1 MADND
6 FFAKMTKDAI
16 DELAEGVTS
25 WRDMPPNVL
34 IMACFGMLTNHL
46 THKFLRPM
54 WGFVGV
60 AGTIAV
66 GYIAS
71 IILKIG

>member
-1 MADND
+1 MAGNG
-6 FFAKMTKDAI
+6 FFETMTKEAI
-16 DELAEGVTS
+16 NELAEGKIS

-54 WGFVGV
+54 WWFVGAFATGV
-60 AGTIAV
+60 G

-71 IILKIG
+71 LFLGS